1 MLKGI
6 PEVISPDLLKALAE
20 MGHGDIIVIGDDFYP
35 AVTMSEGKTVI
46 NADGIKGP
54 ELLEAVLTLMPV
66 DADYV
71 EHPIMLMD
79 VEEAMKDKV
88 ETPAVWEQYMQVADK
103 MEEKGRAL
111 VGFLD
116 RFEFY
121 EKAKKAY
128 VTVSSGER
136 QPYGNVIIQKGVQ

>member
-6 PEVISPDLLKALAE
+6 PEVISPELLKALAE
-20 MGHGDIIVIGDDFYP
+20 MGHGDTIVIGDDFFP
-35 AVTMSEGKTVI
+35 AVTMSERNCVI
-46 NADGIKGP
+46 NADGIGGP
-54 ELLEAVLTLMPV
+54 ELLEAILKLMPV
-66 DADYV
+66 DSDYM

-79 VEEAMKDKV
+79 IEESMKGKV

-103 MEEKGRAL
+103 MEPKGRAL

-121 EKAKKAY
+121 EKAKKSY
-128 VTVSSGER
+128 VIVSSGER
-136 QPYGNVIIQKGVQ
+136 QPYGNVLIQKGVM